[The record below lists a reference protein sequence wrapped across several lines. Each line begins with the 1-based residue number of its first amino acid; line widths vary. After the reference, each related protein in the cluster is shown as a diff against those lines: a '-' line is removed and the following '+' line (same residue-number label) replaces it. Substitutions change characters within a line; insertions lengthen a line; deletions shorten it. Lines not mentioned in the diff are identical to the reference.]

1 MSGRA
6 PIGPRTAKLLW
17 EAMVL
22 GYANGA
28 WDGAPRT
35 ETGGIDRE
43 RYPKDQEII
52 AGVLRSAKSQ
62 KDLYPT
68 LGRLAEKLDRLV
80 VIDPPESS

>member
-1 MSGRA
+1 MTGRA
-6 PIGPRTAKLLW
+6 PVGPRTAKLLW

-28 WDGAPRT
+28 WDGTPRD
-35 ETGGIDRE
+35 EHGGVDRA
-43 RYPKDQEII
+43 RYPKDSEIV

-80 VIDPPESS
+80 VADPPEES

>member
-22 GYANGA
+22 GYVNGA
-28 WDGAPRT
+28 WDGRANTMAGEELADLLRS
-35 ETGGIDRE
+35 DSAVV
-43 RYPKDQEII
+43 

-80 VIDPPESS
+80 VADPPEKS